1 MTRAITILLM
11 GTLVIAASADD
22 TAGFA
27 FLQIPVGAR
36 SAAMGGAFIAVTE
49 DPFSLYWNP
58 SNLVSVPDGRV
69 VTAYTG
75 YLMDMQAGFIG
86 WANPGENEAMGLS
99 ANYFYGGSFERTTM
113 SDPMGTGEEFSSN
126 SIALAGSY
134 ARRFGQNLSAGI
146 TGKFVYSSI
155 DTYSGNAFLVDLGA
169 TYRPPGIGGLTTA
182 LVVRNAGIQTQA
194 FYEENDPMPTEITGG
209 ASIKLMSDKL
219 LLAADLTYPLHGD
232 FDLAGGVEYAPM
244 DMLFLRAGTSLQSKN
259 SANDAGG
266 SFLDAMSFGM
276 GTHWNRLG
284 LDYAYKPFA
293 DLGEVHRIGL
303 GMAL

>member
-1 MTRAITILLM
+1 MARAITVLFM
-11 GTLVIAASADD
+11 AALALTAYADD

-36 SAAMGGAFIAVTE
+36 SAAMGGAFTAVTE
-49 DPFSLYWNP
+49 DPLSLYWNP
-58 SNLVSVPDGRV
+58 ANLVSVSGGRI

-75 YLMDMQAGFIG
+75 YLMDMQAGFLG
-86 WANPGENEAMGLS
+86 WTNPGGNDAMGLS
-99 ANYFYGGSFERTTM
+99 ANYFYGGTFERTTM
-113 SDPMGTGEEFSSN
+113 SDPMGTGEEFSSS

-134 ARRFGQNLSAGI
+134 ARRFGKGLSAGV

-155 DTYSGNAFLVDLGA
+155 DTYTGNAFLVDLGA
-169 TYRPPGIGGLTTA
+169 AYCPGGISGLATA

-194 FYEENDPMPTEITGG
+194 FYEENDPMPTEIVGG
-209 ASIKLMSDKL
+209 ASMSLINDKL
-219 LLAADLTYPLHGD
+219 LLAADLTYPFHGD
-232 FDLAGGVEYAPM
+232 FDVAGGVEYAPM
-244 DMLFLRAGTSLQSKN
+244 DMLFLRAGASLQSKN
-259 SANDAGG
+259 SADDAGG
-266 SFLDAMSFGM
+266 GFLDAMSFGL
-276 GTHWNRLG
+276 GTHWNRLD